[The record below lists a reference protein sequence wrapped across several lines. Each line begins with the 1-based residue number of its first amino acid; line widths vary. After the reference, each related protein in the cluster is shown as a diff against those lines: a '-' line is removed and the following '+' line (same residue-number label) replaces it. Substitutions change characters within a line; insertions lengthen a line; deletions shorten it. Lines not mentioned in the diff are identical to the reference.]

1 MYACVKTHRMVHLRL
16 HTFHF
21 TQILLKNN
29 KYQTLVNSEHAKIF
43 GGSELVSAS
52 YIEMNL
58 KKRQLE
64 TRRDR

>member
-1 MYACVKTHRMVHLRL
+1 MAHLRL
-16 HTFHF
+16 HTIHF

-29 KYQTLVNSEHAKIF
+29 RYQTLVNSVHAKVF

-52 YIEMNL
+52 YFEMNF

>member
-1 MYACVKTHRMVHLRL
+1 MAHLRS

-29 KYQTLVNSEHAKIF
+29 KYQTLVNTVHAKVL

-52 YIEMNL
+52 YFEMNF